1 VAETSDPMMAAPAQG
16 PGLMAQAAPASPEGL
31 DADTDTFETM
41 VAGLI
46 EFIYG
51 QGQKGIAKQLKSAK
65 NLPQTVG
72 MVTLQLVKTAADQA
86 TAAGREFDLDMILG
100 CATEIIDSL
109 FQMARAL
116 KLDVGD
122 PEQAGAEALFVAIQA
137 YQASTP
143 PGSEEQ
149 EAAKAMP
156 ASVRASCRFSQT
168 SGRAVSPGRMR
179 WSISQPSSPAPQAT
193 MEASR
198 RSFCTSTPAV
208 RRLAGRVS
216 G

>member
-1 VAETSDPMMAAPAQG
+1 MAETSDPMMAAPAQG

-122 PEQAGAEALFVAIQA
+122 PEQAGAEALFTAIHA

-149 EAAKAMP
+149 EAAKAMLAQMQQDGTVDEGVAALQEMGAKAGVDP
-156 ASVRASCRFSQT
+156 FAQAQPQQT
-168 SGRAVSPGRMR
+168 PLAQGVSAGLMSGGMPNG
-179 WSISQPSSPAPQAT
+179 
-193 MEASR
+193 
-198 RSFCTSTPAV
+198 
-208 RRLAGRVS
+208 
-216 G
+216 

>member
-86 TAAGREFDLDMILG
+86 SAAGREFDLDMVLG

-149 EAAKAMP
+149 EAAKAMLAQMQQDGSVDEGVAALQEMGAKAGVDP
-156 ASVRASCRFSQT
+156 FAAEEPQQTPLAQGVRA
-168 SGRAVSPGRMR
+168 GLMGGMPNG
-179 WSISQPSSPAPQAT
+179 
-193 MEASR
+193 
-198 RSFCTSTPAV
+198 
-208 RRLAGRVS
+208 
-216 G
+216 

>member
-1 VAETSDPMMAAPAQG
+1 MAETSDPMMAAPAQG

-122 PEQAGAEALFVAIQA
+122 PEQAGAEALFTAIHA

-149 EAAKAMP
+149 EAAKAMLAQMQQDGLVDEGVAALQAMGAKAGVDP
-156 ASVRASCRFSQT
+156 FADEAAPPQQTPMAQGVRA
-168 SGRAVSPGRMR
+168 GLMGGAANG
-179 WSISQPSSPAPQAT
+179 
-193 MEASR
+193 
-198 RSFCTSTPAV
+198 
-208 RRLAGRVS
+208 
-216 G
+216 

>member
-1 VAETSDPMMAAPAQG
+1 VAVSDPMAA
-16 PGLMAQAAPASPEGL
+16 PGLMAQPADPMADQAGGI

-51 QGQKGIAKQLKSAK
+51 QGQKGIAQANSRTAK
-65 NLPQTVG
+65 HLPQAVG

-86 TAAGREFDLDMILG
+86 SAAGREFDLDMVLG

-149 EAAKAMP
+149 EAAKAML
-156 ASVRASCRFSQT
+156 AQMQQDGSVDEGVAALQEMGAKAGVDPF
-168 SGRAVSPGRMR
+168 
-179 WSISQPSSPAPQAT
+179 APKRHR
-193 MEASR
+193 SR
-198 RSFCTSTPAV
+198 RRWRKVCA
-208 RRLAGRVS
+208 RA
-216 G
+216 

>member
-1 VAETSDPMMAAPAQG
+1 MMAAPAQG

-122 PEQAGAEALFVAIQA
+122 PEQAGAEALFTAIHA

-149 EAAKAMP
+149 EAAKAMLAQMQQDGLVDEGVAALQAMGAKAGVDP
-156 ASVRASCRFSQT
+156 LADEAAPPQQTPMAQGVRA
-168 SGRAVSPGRMR
+168 GLMGGAANG
-179 WSISQPSSPAPQAT
+179 
-193 MEASR
+193 
-198 RSFCTSTPAV
+198 
-208 RRLAGRVS
+208 
-216 G
+216 

>member
-1 VAETSDPMMAAPAQG
+1 MAETSDPMMAAPAQG

-122 PEQAGAEALFVAIQA
+122 PEQAGAEALFTAIHA

-149 EAAKAMP
+149 EAAKAMLAQMQQDGLVDEGVAALQAMGAKAGVDP
-156 ASVRASCRFSQT
+156 FADEAAPPQQTPMAQGVRAGLMGGT
-168 SGRAVSPGRMR
+168 ANG
-179 WSISQPSSPAPQAT
+179 
-193 MEASR
+193 
-198 RSFCTSTPAV
+198 
-208 RRLAGRVS
+208 
-216 G
+216 

>member
-1 VAETSDPMMAAPAQG
+1 MAVSDPMAA
-16 PGLMAQAAPASPEGL
+16 PGLMAPPAPPADPMADQAGGI

-51 QGQKGIAKQLKSAK
+51 KGQKGIARQLKDAK
-65 NLPQTVG
+65 HLPQAVG

-86 TAAGREFDLDMILG
+86 SAAGREFDLDMVLG

-122 PEQAGAEALFVAIQA
+122 PEQASTEALFVAIQA

-149 EAAKAMP
+149 EAAKAMLAQMQQDGTVDEGVAALQEMGAKAGVDP
-156 ASVRASCRFSQT
+156 FAAEEPQQTPLAQGVRA
-168 SGRAVSPGRMR
+168 GLMGGMPNG
-179 WSISQPSSPAPQAT
+179 
-193 MEASR
+193 
-198 RSFCTSTPAV
+198 
-208 RRLAGRVS
+208 
-216 G
+216 